1 MSARSLDEFM
11 LRIQTSTNRDQ
22 VIFQVSGRIEAEGLA
37 ELQRLIRSEAKDHSL
52 VLDLK
57 DVKLVNREAVRF
69 LAECEAKGAKLRNS
83 PAYIRAWIAKERD
96 GSKPRHG

>member
-1 MSARSLDEFM
+1 M
-11 LRIQTSTNRDQ
+11 LRIHTSTNQDQ
-22 VIFQVSGRIEAEGLA
+22 VIFQVSGRIEAEGVA
-37 ELQRLIRSEAKDHSL
+37 ELQRLIHSEAKDRSL

-83 PAYIRAWIAKERD
+83 PAYICEWIAKERD
-96 GSKPRHG
+96 GS